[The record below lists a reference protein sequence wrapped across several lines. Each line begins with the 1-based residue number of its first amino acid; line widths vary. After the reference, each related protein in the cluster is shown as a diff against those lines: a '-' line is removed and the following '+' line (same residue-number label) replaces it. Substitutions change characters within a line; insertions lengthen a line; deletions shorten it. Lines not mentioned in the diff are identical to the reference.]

1 MLSKLLL
8 MDCLKVPFLGELGTI
23 IKSQLGD
30 MGLSINDCILGLE
43 IGSISRSV
51 VSHSVT
57 PWTVARQA
65 SLFMGFSRQIYWS
78 GLLCSPPGDHPDP
91 GTELRSPAFQADFL
105 TIVWLLIQV
114 HVFQML
120 KHRRFFC

>member
-78 GLLCSPPGDHPDP
+78 GLLCSPPGDLPNP
-91 GTELRSPAFQADFL
+91 G
-105 TIVWLLIQV
+105 LLHCRQTFDSLSHQGNPIYLG
-114 HVFQML
+114 FPL
-120 KHRRFFC
+120 S